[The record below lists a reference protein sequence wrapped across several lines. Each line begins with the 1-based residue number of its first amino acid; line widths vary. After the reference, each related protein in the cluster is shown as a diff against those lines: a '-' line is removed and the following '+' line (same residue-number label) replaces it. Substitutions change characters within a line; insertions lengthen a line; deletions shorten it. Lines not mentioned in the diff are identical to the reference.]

1 MNLKAWLKGL
11 CVFVFSSV
19 VTALLATNLS
29 PTTFNFSREGFA
41 KLGVLV
47 LVIASKAVLLYLQK
61 SPLRFDS
68 GSDSG
73 SAPQPP
79 AVRSPLSGLTA
90 CFALL
95 LVLPLMLASAGCV
108 NSWEQTT
115 YATLAAGKSVI
126 DCAIAGYN
134 GSDPDILSYCSPN
147 PRDPN
152 FNPAPFHIQR
162 TREAQQ
168 AIEEAR
174 QVQTAAVR
182 SFEVYAVAKVAHDPR
197 VSLAEKESAVISQL
211 TQLAPLISSI
221 RALFAAPSA
230 KPAALRQGQPEAS
243 ENVAASVELCA
254 VSISGCMRILH
265 PALEVTHGN

>member
-61 SPLRFDS
+61 SPLRFDN
-68 GSDSG
+68 GNDSG

-79 AVRSPLSGLTA
+79 ASRPPLGGLTA

-95 LVLPLMLASAGCV
+95 LLLPLMLTASGCV
-108 NSWEQTT
+108 SSWEQTT
-115 YATLAAGKSVI
+115 YATLAASKSVI

-134 GSDPDILSYCSPN
+134 GSDPDILSYCSPD
-147 PRDPN
+147 PRDAH

-174 QVQTAAVR
+174 QIQTAAVR
-182 SFEVYAVAKVAHDPR
+182 AFEVYAVAKVAHDPK
-197 VSLAEKESAVISQL
+197 VSLGEKESAVLAQL

-230 KPAALRQGQPEAS
+230 KPAALRQSQPEAFERAVTS
-243 ENVAASVELCA
+243 AEFCA

>member
-29 PTTFNFSREGFA
+29 PTTFNFSQEGFA

-68 GSDSG
+68 GNDNGNDSG
-73 SAPQPP
+73 SGPQPP
-79 AVRSPLSGLTA
+79 VARSSLSGLTA

-95 LVLPLMLASAGCV
+95 LLLPLMLTASGCV

-115 YATLAAGKSVI
+115 YATLAASKSVI

-134 GSDPDILSYCSPN
+134 GSDPDILSYCSPD
-147 PRDPN
+147 PRDTN

-174 QVQTAAVR
+174 RVQTAAVR
-182 SFEVYAVAKVAHDPR
+182 SFELYVVAKVARDPK
-197 VSLAEKESAVISQL
+197 VSLAEKESAVLAQL
-211 TQLAPLISSI
+211 TQLV
-221 RALFAAPSA
+221 R
-230 KPAALRQGQPEAS
+230 
-243 ENVAASVELCA
+243 
-254 VSISGCMRILH
+254 
-265 PALEVTHGN
+265 

>member
-29 PTTFNFSREGFA
+29 PTTFNFSQEGFA

-68 GSDSG
+68 SSDSG

-79 AVRSPLSGLTA
+79 AARPPLGGLTA

-95 LVLPLMLASAGCV
+95 LVLPLMLATSGCV

-115 YATLAAGKSVI
+115 YATLAASKSVI

-134 GSDPDILSYCSPN
+134 GSDPDILSYCSPD

-182 SFEVYAVAKVAHDPR
+182 TFEVYAVAKVAHDPK

-221 RALFAAPSA
+221 RGLFAGPAVRPA
-230 KPAALRQGQPEAS
+230 AALRQPE
-243 ENVAASVELCA
+243 EFKRNVTNAQSCVI
-254 VSISGCMRILH
+254 SIAGCIEILN
-265 PALEVTHGN
+265 PALEVSHGN

>member
-29 PTTFNFSREGFA
+29 PTTFNFSQEGLA

-47 LVIASKAVLLYLQK
+47 LVIAGKAVLLYLQK

-68 GSDSG
+68 GTGAGSG
-73 SAPQPP
+73 PQPP
-79 AVRSPLSGLTA
+79 AGRSSLGGLTA

-95 LVLPLMLASAGCV
+95 LLLPLMLTASGCV
-108 NSWEQTT
+108 SSWEQTT
-115 YATLAAGKSVI
+115 YATLAASKSVI

-134 GSDPDILSYCSPN
+134 GSDPDILSYCSPD

-174 QVQTAAVR
+174 RVQTAAVR
-182 SFEVYAVAKVAHDPR
+182 AFELYAVAKVARDPK
-197 VSLAEKESAVISQL
+197 VSLAEKESAVISQV
-211 TQLAPLISSI
+211 TQLAPLIGSI
-221 RALFAAPSA
+221 RGLFAVPAVRPA
-230 KPAALRQGQPEAS
+230 AALRQPE
-243 ENVAASVELCA
+243 EFERNVTDAQSCV
-254 VSISGCMRILH
+254 VSIADCMQILN
-265 PALEVTHGN
+265 PTLEVSHGN